1 MDEQNSKKPTPKQN
15 NFFSFLKPYNKLIV
29 ILLILAF
36 FANGL
41 GLFIPRLVGLAIDKY
56 NQTQVFEPNTIILQL
71 GLISFFVLLFSI
83 LQGIASSYTA
93 EKISRDLRTKLVKK
107 LASQS
112 YGYIAKVTPARLL
125 TNLTSD
131 IEAVKS
137 IITQVI
143 VSAFAGILTLIGITI
158 FLLSINWRL
167 ALIALT
173 IIPLIGLAFFLI
185 FRKIG
190 PLFRKRQQN
199 VDTINKVIN
208 ESIIGSTLVRVLN
221 SQKSE
226 IDKFSKVSN
235 VNRDLGIAT
244 VNLFS
249 SLIPIINL
257 LYNFATLLVLY
268 YGGKQVA
275 DGTLTV
281 GEFSAF
287 FSYLALFITPIFILG
302 FISNVFARSIIS
314 LSRIEEV
321 LNSKEESHTGK
332 IVKKIQGKIEFKNV
346 TLDYNN
352 RSVLKNISFAIEPKT
367 KTAILGP
374 TASGKTQIFSLISG
388 LVKAN
393 SGQILIDD
401 ILLEDY
407 DQESLYSQLGLVFQD
422 SIIFN
427 TTLRENIQFRN
438 VEDAKILEKAVATA
452 NLEDLVNSMPKGLE
466 TEISERGGNLSGG
479 QKQRL
484 MLARSLA
491 INPKILLL
499 DDFTARV
506 DIATER
512 QILSDLEKNY
522 PDLTL
527 ISITQKIEPIKE
539 YDQIIVLMEGDLLA
553 IGKHQDLL
561 KNSFEYNQIY
571 ESQQNTEGD

>member
-1 MDEQNSKKPTPKQN
+1 MDKLKTLRKKPIN
-15 NFFSFLKPYNKLIV
+15 LFSFLKPYTKLIF
-29 ILLILAF
+29 ILLFLAF

-41 GLFIPRLVGLAIDKY
+41 SLFVPRIIGQSIDKY
-56 NQTQVFEPNTIILQL
+56 NQNGVFEPNNILLEL
-71 GLISFFVLLFSI
+71 GLISIFVLIFSI
-83 LQGIASSYTA
+83 LQGVASSYTA
-93 EKISRDLRTKLVKK
+93 EKISYDLRQKIVKK
-107 LASQS
+107 LAQQD
-112 YGYIAKVTPARLL
+112 YGYIAKITPARLL

-137 IITQVI
+137 IVTQVI
-143 VSAFAGILTLIGITI
+143 VSAFAAILTLIGITI
-158 FLLSINWRL
+158 FLLIINWRL
-167 ALIALT
+167 ALLSLT
-173 IIPLIGLAFFLI
+173 IIPLIMLAFYLI

-190 PLFRKRQQN
+190 VLFRKRQEN

-226 IDKFSKVSN
+226 IDKFSKVSL
-235 VNRDLGIAT
+235 VNRNLGLQT

-249 SLIPIINL
+249 SLIPVINL

-268 YGGKQVA
+268 FGGKQVA
-275 DGTLTV
+275 SGSLSV

-287 FSYLALFITPIFILG
+287 FSYLGLFITPIFILG

-314 LSRIEEV
+314 LGRIEEV
-321 LNSKEESHTGK
+321 LNSITEPAVGTN
-332 IVKKIQGKIEFKNV
+332 VKKINGKIEFKNV
-346 TLDYNN
+346 TLNYNN
-352 RSVLKNISFAIEPKT
+352 RSVLKNISFVIQPKT

-388 LVKAN
+388 LVKAD
-393 SGQILIDD
+393 SGSILIDD
-401 ILLEDY
+401 LPLENY

-427 TTLRENIQFRN
+427 TSLRENIQFRN
-438 VEDAKILEKAVATA
+438 VEDQKTLETAIATA
-452 NLEDLVNSMPKGLE
+452 NLKDLIDSMPNGLE

-506 DIATER
+506 DIATEK

-527 ISITQKIEPIKE
+527 ISITQKIEPIKD

-553 IGKHQDLL
+553 TGKHQELL
-561 KNSFEYNQIY
+561 EKSFEYKQIY
-571 ESQQNTEGD
+571 ESQQNTDDD